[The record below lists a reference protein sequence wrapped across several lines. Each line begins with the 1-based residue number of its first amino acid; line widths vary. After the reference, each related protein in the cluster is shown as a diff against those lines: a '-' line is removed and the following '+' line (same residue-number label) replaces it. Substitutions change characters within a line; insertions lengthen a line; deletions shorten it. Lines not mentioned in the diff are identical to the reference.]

1 MSYSPSVNI
10 EHEIGSDFNYIVT
23 PNAHS
28 VLGNIVTSDQ
38 SGLHSFTIIGTY
50 GTGKSSFIMA
60 LERDLKNKGGDLV
73 KNSNVF
79 NATGFEFINIVGDY
93 APLST
98 LLSKKLNSETN
109 NIFN

>member
-1 MSYSPSVNI
+1 MIYSPSVNI

-28 VLGNIVTSDQ
+28 VLGNIVTNYQ

-60 LERDLKNKGGDLV
+60 LERDLSNKGGDLM
-73 KNSNVF
+73 KKSKKF
-79 NATGFEFINIVGDY
+79 NAPGFEFI
-93 APLST
+93 
-98 LLSKKLNSETN
+98 KKV
-109 NIFN
+109 